1 MTPPPSEHRSSTPS
15 KSITG
20 NILAV
25 SSGDSN
31 VTLWKEAL
39 DGSWSQ
45 VSRVED
51 VAATGGKGAD

>member
-1 MTPPPSEHRSSTPS
+1 
-15 KSITG
+15 
-20 NILAV
+20 LAV